1 MMTTKQYYARSE
13 IQHGEA
19 DGKVTVFAVGQQVT
33 GLPKDAMIA
42 LWNAGVLT
50 EVDPSQRPADDRD
63 DRIAQLEARI
73 AELNAQKAAAE
84 AEPALVKPVGSTE
97 LPENPVPNSP
107 QAASQLAGTVAD
119 PKREEDT
126 GDGTS
131 TGTDS

>member
-1 MMTTKQYYARSE
+1 MTTKQYYARSE

-63 DRIAQLEARI
+63 DRIAQLEAQI
-73 AELNAQKAAAE
+73 AELNRQKTAAE
-84 AEPALVKPVGSTE
+84 AEPAPVKVTE
-97 LPENPVPNSP
+97 TPESVDNPTPNSP
-107 QAASQLAGTVAD
+107 QAASELVGTVAD
-119 PKREEDT
+119 PNREDGS

-131 TGTDS
+131 ADAKS